1 MGNNLITYR
10 RIVKSKKF
18 SIGRIELQQ
27 LTDNGLYC
35 VVIYD
40 LLNKIVFA
48 CCNLCNGK
56 SKRPAYKGLLGIYKH
71 NLKLLSERE
80 TDNIYEINF
89 STK

>member
-1 MGNNLITYR
+1 MGNDFSYYR

-18 SIGRIELQQ
+18 MVGRIELQQ

-40 LLNKIVFA
+40 LENNIVFA

-56 SKRPAYKGLLGIYKH
+56 SKRPAYKSLLKIYKR
-71 NLKLLSERE
+71 NYKILSERK
-80 TDNIYEINF
+80 TNNIHEIYFN
-89 STK
+89 